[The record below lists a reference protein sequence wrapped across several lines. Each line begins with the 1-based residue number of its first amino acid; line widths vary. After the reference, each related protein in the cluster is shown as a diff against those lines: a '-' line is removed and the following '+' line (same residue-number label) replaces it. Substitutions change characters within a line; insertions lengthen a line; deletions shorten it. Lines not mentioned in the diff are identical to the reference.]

1 MWKLNS
7 SFVGAYA
14 EKDAELTLKLWN
26 QMRIDLEQQSLMTI
40 FDIETALIPVLL
52 DMREKGVAVDLDKA
66 EQAKAGLI
74 KAKKELVSSIKHD
87 TGIEVRRG

>member
-7 SFVGAYA
+7 RFVGAYA

-26 QMRIDLEQQSLMTI
+26 QMRIDLQKQSLMTI

-52 DMREKGVAVDLDKA
+52 DMREKV
-66 EQAKAGLI
+66 
-74 KAKKELVSSIKHD
+74 
-87 TGIEVRRG
+87 